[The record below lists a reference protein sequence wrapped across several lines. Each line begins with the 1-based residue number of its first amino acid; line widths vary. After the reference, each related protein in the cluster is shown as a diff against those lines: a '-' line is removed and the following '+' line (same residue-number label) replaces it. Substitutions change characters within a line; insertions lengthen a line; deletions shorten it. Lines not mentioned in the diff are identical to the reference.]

1 MSEFEDLFDDPFY
14 RDFAIPKN
22 VLRELEAYGNPT
34 VLISVVSITNG
45 EGNVRRVKQVM
56 KFSNSRKCH
65 LAELHKID
73 DSSVLYTKDV
83 DHRKQATFGMRRT
96 KVSER
101 KISMF
106 EKAFAKETASFP
118 NDQIPELYTNF
129 QVTGP
134 KVRQDDETPK
144 RMQDNGGGT
153 PKRRLDEHDPPKG
166 RRGDHE
172 RELNQDGP
180 VKWRERGDVQVP
192 SHEYVLTLA
201 RGVNRIRRRNKV
213 ALVEFDEEISKLAAQ
228 FARQTLRPD
237 ASNLNFAQVQI
248 PKTLASKM
256 ATMQIAT
263 TADDPTEIIL
273 KAIENDNEEA
283 TELAP
288 FTHIG
293 IGVARVKIRFA
304 VARIYA
310 CKMPTTIKD
319 VREITHDQ
327 EQQLVSLINQ
337 LRKKKGLSRLKHSR
351 RMTDRAMKYQKLL
364 FTGVDPNSEV
374 AMNELMNIVHD
385 YSFKEFSGG
394 MTTNTNDPMTEIF
407 DQLTKTNSGDLL
419 DAYDE
424 IGTTIV
430 RDQYNHWRWLIS
442 LEHY

>member
-1 MSEFEDLFDDPFY
+1 MVYEAKPARRKTDPSMFAKCYAGNVLWKAKWLLFVCNRPRPVFMKPSRKRLFDPDDLDPTYSTF
-14 RDFAIPKN
+14 REEREVPKTGGSGALPRRSVTISDFATHLSVVDDPEGEPEFGEEEEWDQYGQGEEEEWDECEDWEIINKCFK
-22 VLRELEAYGNPT
+22 ELEKKWT
-34 VLISVVSITNG
+34 W
-45 EGNVRRVKQVM
+45 
-56 KFSNSRKCH
+56 
-65 LAELHKID
+65 
-73 DSSVLYTKDV
+73 
-83 DHRKQATFGMRRT
+83 DH
-96 KVSER
+96 
-101 KISMF
+101 
-106 EKAFAKETASFP
+106 
-118 NDQIPELYTNF
+118 
-129 QVTGP
+129 
-134 KVRQDDETPK
+134 
-144 RMQDNGGGT
+144 
-153 PKRRLDEHDPPKG
+153 
-166 RRGDHE
+166 
-172 RELNQDGP
+172 
-180 VKWRERGDVQVP
+180 
-192 SHEYVLTLA
+192 
-201 RGVNRIRRRNKV
+201 
-213 ALVEFDEEISKLAAQ
+213 EFDEEIAKLASQ

-248 PKTLASKM
+248 PKALASKM
-256 ATMQIAT
+256 ATMQIST

-273 KAIENDNEEA
+273 KAIETDNEEA

-293 IGVARVKIRFA
+293 IGVARVKTRFA
-304 VARIYA
+304 IARIYA
-310 CKMPTTIKD
+310 CKMPTSIKD

-394 MTTNTNDPMTEIF
+394 MTTKTNDPMTEIF
-407 DQLTKTNSGDLL
+407 DQLTKTNTGDLL
-419 DAYDE
+419 AAYDE